1 MGLRTSE
8 QLLELFKERK
18 RIQEKKQLQ
27 KQKQKQEQKQLLLQV
42 RKERQKRLKQA
53 EQQQLTAKAETTIEI
68 TIAIPTDYSDDENLF
83 QTREE
88 LMAWEQEHW
97 PCINWSKFDQV
108 VNDTKKMI
116 GLICQDIPKL

>member
-8 QLLELFKERK
+8 QLHELFRERK

-68 TIAIPTDYSDDENLF
+68 TIAIPTDYSNDENLF

-88 LMAWEQEHW
+88 LHQWEQEHW
-97 PCINWSKFDQV
+97 PCINWNRWDEIVEK
-108 VNDTKKMI
+108 TKQ
-116 GLICQDIPKL
+116 LCQNIPKL

>member
-8 QLLELFKERK
+8 QLLELFRERK

-53 EQQQLTAKAETTIEI
+53 EQQLKAETTIEI

>member
-8 QLLELFKERK
+8 QLLELFRERK

-53 EQQQLTAKAETTIEI
+53 EQQLKAETTIEI

-88 LMAWEQEHW
+88 LHQWEQEHW
-97 PCINWSKFDQV
+97 PCINWNRWNEIVEK
-108 VNDTKKMI
+108 TKN
-116 GLICQDIPKL
+116 LCQNIPKL